1 VRGSVRGCIGL
12 RRVYRG
18 EADCSFA
25 KRRACRGVS
34 RIVTAG
40 YGSASGTSPTICSS
54 HVGSGVGRLQSWSE
68 ILAEPVLDFCG
79 VGEDEIALDV
89 GCGLGSL
96 ARAALGRTDT
106 TVVIGIDRRHEAVA
120 AARLRASSQRAAF
133 NVVGDA
139 RQMPIATVPSIAA
152 SLC

>member
-1 VRGSVRGCIGL
+1 MRGSVRGCIGL

-133 NVVGDA
+133 NVGDA